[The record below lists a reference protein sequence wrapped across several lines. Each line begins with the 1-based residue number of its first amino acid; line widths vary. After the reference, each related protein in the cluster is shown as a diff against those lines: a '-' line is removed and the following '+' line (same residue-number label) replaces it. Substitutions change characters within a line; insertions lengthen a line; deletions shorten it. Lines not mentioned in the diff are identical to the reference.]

1 MKISD
6 VNEGPIGPQPV
17 TGPKT
22 ALLLRRLRKALGE
35 SGASLSDDELLAE
48 GLSLVLR
55 QIIEGLETDSLGDW
69 LRSMGVLE

>member
-1 MKISD
+1 MT
-6 VNEGPIGPQPV
+6 EGPIGPQPV
-17 TGPKT
+17 TGPKS
-22 ALLLRRLRKALGE
+22 AILLRRVRKALGE
-35 SGASLSDDELLAE
+35 SGAALSDDELLAE